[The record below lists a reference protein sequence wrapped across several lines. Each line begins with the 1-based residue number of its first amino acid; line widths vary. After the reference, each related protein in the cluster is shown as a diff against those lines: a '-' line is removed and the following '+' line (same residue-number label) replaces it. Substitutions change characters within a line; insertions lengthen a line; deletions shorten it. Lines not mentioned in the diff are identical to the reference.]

1 MTTTTPTPP
10 RLMNTVE
17 LSSEHH
23 DGLQRLLNQLVQDTG
38 TSYGVVFGTHGLH
51 LLRAGDL
58 DQVGAESVTAILT
71 NVLLLS
77 RGAGKLTD
85 RGEAET
91 IMVRYESG
99 ALVLAPLGS
108 AFGLGLFVS
117 GSDNELKQVAY
128 ALARFAL
135 QAEPL
140 LPQEDLAS
148 RAEHLRGREASR

>member
-10 RLMNTVE
+10 RLMNASAPTP
-17 LSSEHH
+17 EHH
-23 DGLQRLLNQLVQDTG
+23 DDLQRLLNQLVQRTG

-91 IMVRYESG
+91 IVVRYESG

-108 AFGLGLFVS
+108 AFGLGLFVG

-128 ALARFAL
+128 ALARFAI

-148 RAEHLRGREASR
+148 RAEHLRGREVSR

>member
-1 MTTTTPTPP
+1 M
-10 RLMNTVE
+10 
-17 LSSEHH
+17 
-23 DGLQRLLNQLVQDTG
+23 NQLVQDTG

-91 IMVRYESG
+91 IVVRYESG

-108 AFGLGLFVS
+108 AFGLGLFT
-117 GSDNELKQVAY
+117 GESDNELKQVAY
-128 ALARFAL
+128 ALARFAI

-148 RAEHLRGREASR
+148 RAEHLRGREVPR

>member
-1 MTTTTPTPP
+1 MTTMTPVPP
-10 RLMNTVE
+10 RSMNTVAPDP
-17 LSSEHH
+17 EHH
-23 DGLQRLLNQLVQDTG
+23 DDLQRLLNQLVQDTE
-38 TSYGVVFGTHGLH
+38 TSYGMVFGTHGLH
-51 LLRAGDL
+51 LFRAGDL

-85 RGEAET
+85 RGDVET
-91 IMVRYESG
+91 IVVRYESG

-108 AFGLGLFVS
+108 AFGLGLFVGGS
-117 GSDNELKQVAY
+117 GKELEQVAY
-128 ALARFAL
+128 ALARFVI

-148 RAEHLRGREASR
+148 RAEGLRGWEVSR

>member
-1 MTTTTPTPP
+1 M
-10 RLMNTVE
+10 
-17 LSSEHH
+17 
-23 DGLQRLLNQLVQDTG
+23 NQLVQETG

-77 RGAGKLTD
+77 LGAGKLTA

-91 IMVRYESG
+91 IVIRYESG

-108 AFGLGLFVS
+108 AFGLGLFVG

-128 ALARFAL
+128 ALARFAI

-148 RAEHLRGREASR
+148 RAEGLRERRVPR